1 MKKAVTPMGNEYTGE
16 LVGIQIGLEFLADLD
31 YVKNRPIHILIDCQT
46 PIKTAFGGQLPKCK
60 IETVINNNECMSRIC
75 GRGNEV
81 KVHWVSGHK
90 DIEGNEL
97 ADLQANGAASRA
109 RVTNVPISPVLDKT
123 EAITELKKGNDKQ
136 METQIHVLR
145 EAY

>member
-1 MKKAVTPMGNEYTGE
+1 MKKAVTPMGNKYTGE
-16 LVGIQIGLEFLADLD
+16 LFEIPIGLEFLADLD

-60 IETVINNNECMSRIC
+60 IETVININECMSRIC

-90 DIEGNEL
+90 AIEGNEL
-97 ADLQANGAASRA
+97 A
-109 RVTNVPISPVLDKT
+109 
-123 EAITELKKGNDKQ
+123 EF
-136 METQIHVLR
+136 
-145 EAY
+145 